1 MTTTNTRQKFKA
13 LIPESSGY
21 VVTIAA
27 HNGDGTSRGTLR
39 NGVSV
44 QVKGESVAVG
54 EKAFVVGGEIT
65 RAAPGL
71 AQYEAEV

>member
-1 MTTTNTRQKFKA
+1 MATTNIWQKFKA
-13 LIPESSGY
+13 LIPDSPRF

-65 RAAPGL
+65 GAAPGL
-71 AQYEAEV
+71 AQFDVEV